1 MKGIINIKEKKENNN
16 IYFNM
21 IYLLMNFHIYL
32 IYENN

>member
-16 IYFNM
+16 KFFSM
-21 IYLLMNFHIYL
+21 IYLLTNFHIYL